1 MHLLWYKRWSSRHKM
16 RFLHVID
23 CPLSMNQCLKNEL
36 YYTTQKACLSPAEV
50 TVITNMKL

>member
-1 MHLLWYKRWSSRHKM
+1 M

-36 YYTTQKACLSPAEV
+36 YYTTQKACLSPTEV
-50 TVITNMKL
+50 TVITNTEVIR